1 MASFS
6 QHVNGRELKVSV
18 KKLWDSE
25 EDQLVC
31 LIIEGNG
38 VENTIF
44 LNKDQLEVVA
54 GKTMAYLMPELQE
67 AK

>member
-6 QHVNGRELKVSV
+6 QHINDRETKISV
-18 KKLWDSE
+18 KKLWDN
-25 EDQLVC
+25 EDNQLVC

-44 LNKDQLEVVA
+44 MDRVQLEEIA
-54 GKTMAYLMPELQE
+54 GKTMAYLLPELQP
-67 AK
+67 AQ